1 MLSNASFH
9 MCLKSLT
16 TVLECV
22 EPDTQ
27 YDGNT
32 SKDICT
38 PIIQILLMG
47 VDLHSVFKNEEVNLL
62 LWTSC
67 CHGFIAL
74 WCFIPVPSLWLF
86 LKHFTGLYVVSQI
99 CTVDFSDKVYFLDL
113 PYLIC
118 YLWIRKCG
126 NLGCIMLF
134 WFSLFFRK
142 SLDTLLNLFNNHW
155 IESSVKEG
163 NITFWVLSTVLHL

>member
-1 MLSNASFH
+1 MCRAWYSVWWE
-9 MCLKSLT
+9 CLKRYLHSYNPNPFDGSRPSL
-16 TVLECV
+16 
-22 EPDTQ
+22 
-27 YDGNT
+27 
-32 SKDICT
+32 
-38 PIIQILLMG
+38 
-47 VDLHSVFKNEEVNLL
+47 SVFKNEEVNLL